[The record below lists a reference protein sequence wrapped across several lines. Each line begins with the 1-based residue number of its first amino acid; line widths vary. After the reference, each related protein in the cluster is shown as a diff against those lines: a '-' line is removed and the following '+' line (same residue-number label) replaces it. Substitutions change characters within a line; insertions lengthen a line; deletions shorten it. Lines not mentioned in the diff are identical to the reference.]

1 MASSTVLIKKNQYTL
16 DDLAIPDREDL
27 VLVQLAALF

>member
-1 MASSTVLIKKNQYTL
+1 MASSTVLIKNQYTL

-27 VLVQLAALF
+27 VAVQLAALF